1 MSSYRQETLI
11 FRRLVV
17 TLVPTTLIVYLLRG
31 FRLLTFIPGGII
43 YLLILLSLI
52 AIILYGIDKTRRF

>member
-31 FRLLTFIPGGII
+31 LRLLTFIPGGII

-52 AIILYGIDKTRRF
+52 SIILYGIDKTRRF

>member
-17 TLVPTTLIVYLLRG
+17 TLVPTTLIIYLLRG
-31 FRLLTFIPGGII
+31 LRLLTFIPGGII

-52 AIILYGIDKTRRF
+52 SIILYGIDKTRRF

>member
-31 FRLLTFIPGGII
+31 LRLLTFIPGGII